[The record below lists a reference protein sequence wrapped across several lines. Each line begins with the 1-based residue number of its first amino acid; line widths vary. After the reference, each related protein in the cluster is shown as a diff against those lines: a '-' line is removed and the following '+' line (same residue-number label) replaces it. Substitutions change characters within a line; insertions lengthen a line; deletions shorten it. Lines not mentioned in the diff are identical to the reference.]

1 VDNVALNH
9 ANWANL
15 TTTPATSFLDH
26 QPSGNY
32 CYRVRSAFLV
42 GGASL
47 PSAFSNVVTTQV
59 ASGVLPPARL
69 QNISARARVLTD
81 DNVLIGGFIIRD
93 APKRVI
99 VRAIGPSLQSGGTAV
114 PGRMADPTLELHQ
127 AGKPSPIASNDNW
140 QTNKTEIEQT
150 NLAPTDT
157 RESAIVATLDPGA
170 YTAVMRGKNREIG
183 IGLVEIYDLDAP
195 NSPAV
200 LRNLS
205 ARAFVDTDDNV
216 LIGGFIAG
224 PSNTGTTEVVV
235 RAIGPS
241 LQNQLPEALDD
252 TTLEVRD
259 ANGSPITNDD
269 WQQSPDAAAIQA
281 AGLAPTHPK
290 ESAVMLPSLA
300 AGAHTAI
307 VRGKGNPR
315 GVGLVEIYNLQ

>member
-1 VDNVALNH
+1 
-9 ANWANL
+9 
-15 TTTPATSFLDH
+15 
-26 QPSGNY
+26 
-32 CYRVRSAFLV
+32 
-42 GGASL
+42 
-47 PSAFSNVVTTQV
+47 
-59 ASGVLPPARL
+59 
-69 QNISARARVLTD
+69 VLTA
-81 DNVLIGGFIIRD
+81 DNVLIGGFITRD

-114 PGRMADPTLELHQ
+114 PGRLTDPVLELYRQ
-127 AGKPSPIASNDNW
+127 GSSVPIATNDNW
-140 QTNKTEIEQT
+140 QTNKTEVEQT
-150 NLAPTDT
+150 NLAPTDPN
-157 RESAIVATLDPGA
+157 ESAIVMTLDPGN
-170 YTAVMRGKNREIG
+170 YTAVMKGKNGEVG

-195 NSPAV
+195 NAPAV

-224 PSNTGTTEVVV
+224 PSSTGTTRVIV

-241 LQNQLPEALDD
+241 LQGQLPEALDD

-269 WQQSPDAAAIQA
+269 WQQSPDAAAIQQ
-281 AGLAPTHPK
+281 AGLAPTDPK
-290 ESAVMLPSLA
+290 ESAVMLPALA

-307 VRGKGNPR
+307 VRGKGDPS